1 VAAAGDASDLS
12 TVNGAAHHPL
22 FGEMMAVVAAL
33 VFSWTSVFF
42 TAAGHRL
49 GVTTVNLL
57 RLPCAT
63 FCLAVTH
70 LALTG
75 RLMPVGLDS
84 AGAFW
89 IGLSGVVGLA
99 VGDSALFRAF
109 TLIGPR
115 RGMMMMAA
123 APVFTV
129 VLAWL
134 LLGEQLDW
142 RALLGIAT
150 VIGGVLLATMGKDEG
165 GGRFRGLPRTV
176 LRRGLILALVAAAGQ
191 GLGSAFAKL
200 GMTGP
205 PPDTAATA
213 AGVSANGVDP
223 LGATLGRMFWA
234 SLAYWLFVVP
244 QRGLRNLL
252 TPLRDRRGTAA
263 LVVAILMGPF
273 ISVWISLVAIKHA
286 EAGVA
291 QVLLG
296 TVPIFV
302 ILPAWLVY
310 RDRPSPLSLVGVVV
324 AVAGGALLFL
334 G

>member
-1 VAAAGDASDLS
+1 
-12 TVNGAAHHPL
+12 
-22 FGEMMAVVAAL
+22 MAVVAAII
-33 VFSWTSVFF
+33 FSWTSIFF
-42 TAAGHRL
+42 TAAGQRL

-57 RLPCAT
+57 RLPCGT

-70 LALTG
+70 YALTG
-75 RLMPVGLDS
+75 RLVPAGLDVS
-84 AGAFW
+84 AAFW

-99 VGDSALFRAF
+99 IGDSALFRSF
-109 TLIGPR
+109 TMIGPR

-123 APVFTV
+123 APAFTV
-129 VLAWL
+129 VTAWI
-134 LLGEQLDW
+134 LLGERLDGQ
-142 RALLGIAT
+142 ALLGVAT
-150 VIGGVLLATMGKDEG
+150 VIGGILLATVGKDEG
-165 GGRFRGLPRTV
+165 GGRFRRPAPAL
-176 LRRGLILALVAAAGQ
+176 LRRGLLLALVAAAGQ

-200 GMTGP
+200 GMT
-205 PPDTAATA
+205 TEATA
-213 AGVSANGVDP
+213 VGIDP

-234 SLAYWLFVVP
+234 FVAYWVVVLP
-244 QRGLRNLL
+244 RRNLL
-252 TPLRDRRGTAA
+252 QLLAPLRDRRGTAA

-273 ISVWISLVAIKHA
+273 VSVWISLVAIKHT

-302 ILPAWLVY
+302 VLPAWLVY

-334 G
+334 R